1 MKDIGHTDVKEN
13 DFKDFIVALYEAN
26 GHAEV
31 EENNSNDTPE
41 CDDDAHKSVLCSHR
55 NFL

>member
-1 MKDIGHTDVKEN
+1 MKDIGHTDIKEN

-31 EENNSNDTPE
+31 EENNSNDILA
-41 CDDDAHKSVLCSHR
+41 CDDNTHLCVLAG
-55 NFL
+55 